1 MNSNVEVV
9 VSVVRWTDQPGIFK
23 GAFVVVN
30 NGKTDRACRVPVLT
44 SRLKVDGC
52 KCGYE
57 NTLVISLR
65 GRLPRAEE
73 RDPRTPL
80 VGVDPSEGREP
91 NSGIGRLRR
100 GAYHQTRKPHVA
112 NPGQRTADTGTSL
125 RHGNH
130 PEHRRGGRQTP

>member
-1 MNSNVEVV
+1 MAANV
-9 VSVVRWTDQPGIFK
+9 
-23 GAFVVVN
+23 AM
-30 NGKTDRACRVPVLT
+30 KTH
-44 SRLKVDGC
+44 